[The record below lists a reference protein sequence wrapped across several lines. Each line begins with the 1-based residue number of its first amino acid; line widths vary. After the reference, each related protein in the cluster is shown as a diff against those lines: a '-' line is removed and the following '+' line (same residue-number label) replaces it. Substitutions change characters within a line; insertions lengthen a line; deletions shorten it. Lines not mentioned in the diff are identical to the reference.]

1 MRAPRLLPVATV
13 FKSRVSVTA
22 ESGEGGTSASRLGS
36 GVRAL
41 LIGAGLLIL
50 SACASLG
57 GDERASG
64 ASDDSGS
71 GNNFALRSALST
83 EDVDAMLVEP
93 LPEPRT
99 VDEFLDQWS
108 EPAEEPREQDI
119 WARLRSGFAFP
130 DAEHER
136 IAAELQRFNARQPYF
151 DMIAAR
157 GEPYLHLILERV
169 EARDLPSEL
178 VLVAMVE
185 SAFQPFAYS
194 HGRAGGIWQFQPATA
209 TRFGLRQDW
218 WYDGRRNVRAST
230 EAALD
235 YLEYLHGFFDGD
247 WMLALAAYNAG
258 EGRVQRAV
266 RANERAGQPTDFWYL
281 NLPAETRNYVPR
293 ILALRDVFAEPDA
306 YGITL
311 REIPNEPAVDVV
323 EADSQIDLAVAAD
336 LAGISIEK
344 LYRLNPAFNRWATHP
359 DGPHELLVPID
370 KADALRAGLDDRDDS
385 ELVQWK
391 RHEIGSG
398 ETLAGIARQYGV
410 SVGLLREV
418 NDLPGDRIRA
428 GRHLL
433 VPTASRPESD
443 YALSA
448 ENRQAAIQSRSR
460 PGRQRVDYRVESGDT
475 LWDIARSHDVTVR
488 ELASWN
494 NMAPGDMLRQGQSLA
509 VWVEGG
515 AGGIDG
521 IEDYQQLVN
530 YRVRP
535 GDSLSRIAS
544 RFNVGV
550 DQIRNWNGLDNGGY
564 LQPGQQLELHV
575 DVRDQSGA
583 R

>member
-1 MRAPRLLPVATV
+1 MRAPRPLPVASV
-13 FKSRVSVTA
+13 FTIPDA
-22 ESGEGGTSASRLGS
+22 ITTESGAST
-36 GVRAL
+36 
-41 LIGAGLLIL
+41 GAGIRTTLVCACLLAL
-50 SACASLG
+50 SACASLEG
-57 GDERASG
+57 EGRATGD
-64 ASDDSGS
+64 SDVSAAENGFS
-71 GNNFALRSALST
+71 VRSALSA
-83 EDVDAMLVEP
+83 EDVDAMLAEP
-93 LPEPRT
+93 VPQPRT

-119 WARLRSGFAFP
+119 WARLRSGFALP
-130 DAEHER
+130 DVEHER
-136 IAAELQRFNARQPYF
+136 ITAEQQRFNARQPYF
-151 DMIAAR
+151 DMVAAQ
-157 GEPYLHLILERV
+157 GEPYLHLLLERI
-169 EARDLPSEL
+169 EARDLPTEL

-194 HGRAGGIWQFQPATA
+194 HGRAGGIWQFQPTTA

-266 RANERAGQPTDFWYL
+266 QANEQAGQPTDFWFL

-293 ILALRDVFAEPDA
+293 ILALRDVFAEPDE

-311 REIPNEPAVDVV
+311 REIPNEPAVEVV
-323 EADSQIDLAVAAD
+323 EADTQIDLAVAAD
-336 LAGISIEK
+336 LADISIEK

-359 DGPHELLVPID
+359 DGPHELLIPVD
-370 KADALRAGLDDRDDS
+370 KAEKLRAALDDRDDS
-385 ELVQWK
+385 DLVQWT
-391 RHEIGSG
+391 RHEIASG
-398 ETLAGIARQYGV
+398 ETLVGIARQHGV

-428 GRHLL
+428 GQHLL

-448 ENRQAAIQSRSR
+448 ENRQAAIQSQSR
-460 PGRQRVDYRVESGDT
+460 PGRQRVDYRVEPGDT

-494 NMAPGDMLRQGQSLA
+494 NMAPGDSIRQGQNLA

-521 IEDYQQLVN
+521 IDAYQQLVN

-535 GDSLSRIAS
+535 GDSLSGIAS
-544 RFNVGV
+544 RFNVAV
-550 DQIRNWNGLDNGGY
+550 EQIRHWNGLEMGGY

-583 R
+583 Q